1 MVQTMSGLRDGERM
15 LKHNNGSL
23 MEFQRPSRTTTG
35 NLTHLISNQMEDL
48 QTSDVLQL
56 TQDGG
61 NSSDTKI
68 PLSPMKKERFWKF
81 KEILMQKTETS
92 LLETKELQST
102 NNGTLFMLM
111 NGKES
116 QRKDN

>member
-1 MVQTMSGLRDGERM
+1 MKSP
-15 LKHNNGSL
+15 
-23 MEFQRPSRTTTG
+23 RPSRITTG
-35 NLTHLISNQMEDL
+35 NLTHLTSKATEDL
-48 QTSDVLQL
+48 QTSDVLPL

-61 NSSDTKI
+61 NSSNTKI